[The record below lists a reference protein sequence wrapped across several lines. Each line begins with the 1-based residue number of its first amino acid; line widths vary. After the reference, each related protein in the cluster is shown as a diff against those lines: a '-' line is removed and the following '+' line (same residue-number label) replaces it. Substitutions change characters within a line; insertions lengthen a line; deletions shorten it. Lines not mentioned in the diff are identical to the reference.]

1 MQGDTFL
8 TCVFL
13 GGSLGGGL
21 NVCVWGVGGGC
32 IVGVL
37 GFDGVI

>member
-21 NVCVWGVGGGC
+21 NVCVCGGGC

>member
-8 TCVFL
+8 TCVLL

-21 NVCVWGVGGGC
+21 NVCVCGRIGV
-32 IVGVL
+32 
-37 GFDGVI
+37 

>member
-8 TCVFL
+8 TCVLL

-21 NVCVWGVGGGC
+21 NVCVC
-32 IVGVL
+32 VGVL